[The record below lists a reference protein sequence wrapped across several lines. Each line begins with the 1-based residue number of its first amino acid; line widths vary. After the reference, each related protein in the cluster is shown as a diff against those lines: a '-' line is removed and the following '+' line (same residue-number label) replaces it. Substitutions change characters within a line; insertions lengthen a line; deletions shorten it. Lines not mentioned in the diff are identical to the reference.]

1 MTRSLTAGH
10 LSVEKRHMLHDSH
23 GVPLSMDVIET
34 HGDDTF
40 S

>member
-1 MTRSLTAGH
+1 MRE
-10 LSVEKRHMLHDSH
+10 EKKTKIVLHDSH